1 MIEDEIVAGMTED
14 ELDSLSEAI
23 DKAIDRWA
31 LENDEDPPPN
41 DALAYAFGLMSRKRW
56 PPIEC
61 PAMPTR
67 H

>member
-14 ELDSLSEAI
+14 ELVSLSEAI
-23 DKAIDRWA
+23 DKAMDRWA
-31 LENDEDPPPN
+31 LENNKNPPP
-41 DALAYAFGLMSRKRW
+41 DSIAYAFGLMTRKRW